1 MVNIIYRHYK
11 EGDETNLAD
20 LFNLTFQQAGGM
32 IRTPKNWYWRFVKS
46 PGFEPDMCQIAED
59 VDKKKVVG
67 AIQVNLVELIPIGKK
82 KYWMGEIND
91 VATLPEYAKMGI
103 ATKLMKMSIEYMEQ
117 KGCDFSILSTGFKGL
132 ARTKLYQKFGYYDT
146 EREMFF
152 IQIPNIFQLIRNVCA
167 FAILFPVFFAI
178 SYFPRFLNRIR
189 IKFNNF
195 FKDFSY
201 EISHNKKHFE
211 YMSAIN
217 KIMPKYYEGYP
228 KYDIVKFL
236 WARIKVPARRQK
248 PTYII
253 IKKGEKIIGGSVI
266 THQNV
271 YAFKYGIKIRLG
283 IIHEIFLDKNI
294 FNNSKNLYFGYIYLI
309 DKVMKAATRRL
320 LGVVIYN
327 STIKDKDLNQAF
339 KGMNC
344 LRVRIDVIMIKELK
358 KNLRFPHIK
367 KPLFIPSYLTIG
379 FP

>member
-1 MVNIIYRHYK
+1 
-11 EGDETNLAD
+11 
-20 LFNLTFQQAGGM
+20 
-32 IRTPKNWYWRFVKS
+32 
-46 PGFEPDMCQIAED
+46 
-59 VDKKKVVG
+59 
-67 AIQVNLVELIPIGKK
+67 
-82 KYWMGEIND
+82 
-91 VATLPEYAKMGI
+91 
-103 ATKLMKMSIEYMEQ
+103 
-117 KGCDFSILSTGFKGL
+117 
-132 ARTKLYQKFGYYDT
+132 
-146 EREMFF
+146 
-152 IQIPNIFQLIRNVCA
+152 
-167 FAILFPVFFAI
+167 
-178 SYFPRFLNRIR
+178 
-189 IKFNNF
+189 
-195 FKDFSY
+195 
-201 EISHNKKHFE
+201 
-211 YMSAIN
+211 MSAIN

-271 YAFKYGIKIRLG
+271 YAFKYDIKIRLG

-339 KGMNC
+339 KGMNF
-344 LRVRIDVIMIKELK
+344 LRVRSDVIMIKELK